1 MLGLWS
7 IRKTVGAPGP
17 VDGALEWPR
26 PEEAGLAMKA
36 HNTLMLHTATAPP
49 TGRAYALDI
58 SIPDGLQTAVLC

>member
-26 PEEAGLAMKA
+26 PERCWLAGL
-36 HNTLMLHTATAPP
+36 
-49 TGRAYALDI
+49 G
-58 SIPDGLQTAVLC
+58 GLAVEDT